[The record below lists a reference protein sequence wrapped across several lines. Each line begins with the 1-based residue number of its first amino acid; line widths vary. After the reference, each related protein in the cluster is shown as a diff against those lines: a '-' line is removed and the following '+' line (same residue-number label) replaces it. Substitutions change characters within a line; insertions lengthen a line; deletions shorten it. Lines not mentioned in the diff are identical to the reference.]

1 MIICVQTGKH
11 FNLQLPQRVN
21 STLRLRKKKNGNRRV
36 EISISLKVR
45 WQWTTL
51 NPRGNIVFLTN
62 LFLFFIYLF
71 FITMTWTAEG
81 RRRKKLHCVSGREF
95 PHKNGPPVLSPHPSR
110 HAKLHQTS
118 RRHLPPCS
126 SNTRYRHIF
135 ILFFFS
141 LPSSG

>member
-11 FNLQLPQRVN
+11 FNQQLPQRVN
-21 STLRLRKKKNGNRRV
+21 STLRLRKKKWQSSCGDFNQSEG
-36 EISISLKVR
+36 KVAVNDIEPSR
-45 WQWTTL
+45 QYCVL
-51 NPRGNIVFLTN
+51 NQLVP
-62 LFLFFIYLF
+62 FFIYLF